1 MLSYSAVTISLESS
15 LPAYETVE
23 YRIAMTSKTSDDD
36 QGSID
41 DGQAVSAVFKL
52 LSHHRRRVA
61 IRYLAT
67 QVGATSITDLADQ
80 IALVE
85 GEHTADNYARICVSL
100 VHNHLPI
107 MSDAEVIDYD
117 LSQET
122 VELRS
127 KATNVLSHLDLAAD
141 ADIAGESL

>member
-1 MLSYSAVTISLESS
+1 MSPYSAVTILGESN
-15 LPAYETVE
+15 PPTYETVE
-23 YRIAMTSKTSDDD
+23 CKTAMPSKTSDDD
-36 QGSID
+36 SGSID
-41 DGQAVSAVFKL
+41 DGQAVSAVFKV

-67 QVGATSITDLADQ
+67 QVGATPVADLADQ

-85 GEHTADNYARICVSL
+85 GEHTADHYARICVSL

-107 MSDAEVIDYD
+107 MSDAEVIEFNQ
-117 LSQET
+117 SQES

-127 KATNVLSHLDLAAD
+127 KVTTILSHLDLAAD
-141 ADIAGESL
+141 ADIAGEAL

>member
-1 MLSYSAVTISLESS
+1 
-15 LPAYETVE
+15 
-23 YRIAMTSKTSDDD
+23 MTSKTSDDD
-36 QGSID
+36 RESIN

-52 LSHHRRRVA
+52 LSNHRRRVA

-67 QVGATSITDLADQ
+67 QVGTTRITDLADQ

-85 GEHTADNYARICVSL
+85 GEHTADNHARICVSL

-127 KATNVLSHLDLAAD
+127 KATDVLSHLDLAAD
-141 ADIAGESL
+141 ADIAGGAL

>member
-1 MLSYSAVTISLESS
+1 M
-15 LPAYETVE
+15 
-23 YRIAMTSKTSDDD
+23 AMTSKTSDDD
-36 QGSID
+36 RGSID

-61 IRYLAT
+61 VRYLAT
-67 QVGATSITDLADQ
+67 QVGATPITDLADQ

-85 GEHTADNYARICVSL
+85 GEHTADNHARICVSL

-107 MSDAEVIDYD
+107 MSDAEIIDYD
-117 LSQET
+117 QNLET

-127 KATNVLSHLDLAAD
+127 KGTDVLSHLDLAAD
-141 ADIAGESL
+141 ADIAGEAL

>member
-1 MLSYSAVTISLESS
+1 M
-15 LPAYETVE
+15 P
-23 YRIAMTSKTSDDD
+23 SKTRDDNR
-36 QGSID
+36 GNID
-41 DGQAVSAVFKL
+41 KGRNVSAVFKL

-67 QVGATSITDLADQ
+67 QVGATPITDLADQ

-85 GEHTADNYARICVSL
+85 GEHTADNHARICVSL

-107 MSDAEVIDYD
+107 MSDAEVIGYD